1 MRILAIETATEAC
14 SAAVLDGSQCY
25 ERFEVRPRAH
35 LRLLLPMVTSV
46 LEEAGLELGDL
57 DAIAFGCGPGGFT
70 GLRIAAG
77 VAQGL
82 ALGADLPVVPVSNLA
97 VLAAAAFADT
107 PAETVLVCQD
117 ARMDEVYWATFRRGA
132 DGLPSSLT
140 PERLALP
147 AAVEAP
153 DSGWRGVG
161 SGWQIYPELRA
172 RFADVAEIE
181 AVARLPRAAQVA
193 LLATRIVREGG
204 AVPAEQAAPVYLRD
218 GVT

>member
-1 MRILAIETATEAC
+1 MRLHSGAGR
-14 SAAVLDGSQCY
+14 AASPDCAS
-25 ERFEVRPRAH
+25 PR
-35 LRLLLPMVTSV
+35 
-46 LEEAGLELGDL
+46 
-57 DAIAFGCGPGGFT
+57 
-70 GLRIAAG
+70 
-77 VAQGL
+77 
-82 ALGADLPVVPVSNLA
+82 
-97 VLAAAAFADT
+97 
-107 PAETVLVCQD
+107 
-117 ARMDEVYWATFRRGA
+117 
-132 DGLPSSLT
+132 
-140 PERLALP
+140 

-181 AVARLPRAAQVA
+181 AVARLPRATQVA